1 MATFAERVAA
11 TDAFDAH
18 PTASAGTIFLDRLR
32 SVLRTARR
40 KPAMLTQKGTQYQL
54 VGTNDGLQN
63 LFHEWYF
70 GDQAQLYRKKTC
82 CQFQVGI

>member
-1 MATFAERVAA
+1 MATFAQRVAA

-18 PTASAGTIFLDRLR
+18 PAASGGTIFPDRLR

-40 KPAMLTQKGTQYQL
+40 KPAMLTQKGAQYQL

-63 LFHEWYF
+63 LFHGRYF
-70 GDQAQLYRKKTC
+70 GDQAQLYTKNTC
-82 CQFQVGI
+82 R